1 MRRRS
6 TRRRSRRKPILL
18 GLGVVAL
25 AAAAFLAGLG
35 LGRALEEGEIDPS
48 LRTQVRTLT
57 PTGLPPAR
65 ETVTVRIT
73 VTGEG

>member
-1 MRRRS
+1 VRRRS
-6 TRRRSRRKPILL
+6 TPRRSRWVPILVAFG
-18 GLGVVAL
+18 GLVL

-35 LGRALEEGEIDPS
+35 LGRALEEGELDPS

-65 ETVTVRIT
+65 ATVTVRVT
-73 VTGEG
+73 VTGGG

>member
-1 MRRRS
+1 VSPRS
-6 TRRRSRRKPILL
+6 RRRRSRRRPILL
-18 GLGVVAL
+18 ALAGVVL
-25 AAAAFLAGLG
+25 AAGAFLAGLG
-35 LGRALEEGEIDPS
+35 LGRALEEGELDPT

-73 VTGEG
+73 VTGER

>member
-1 MRRRS
+1 MRPRAP
-6 TRRRSRRKPILL
+6 RRRSRRRPILI
-18 GLGVVAL
+18 GLGALAL

-35 LGRALEEGEIDPS
+35 LGQALEEGKTDPA